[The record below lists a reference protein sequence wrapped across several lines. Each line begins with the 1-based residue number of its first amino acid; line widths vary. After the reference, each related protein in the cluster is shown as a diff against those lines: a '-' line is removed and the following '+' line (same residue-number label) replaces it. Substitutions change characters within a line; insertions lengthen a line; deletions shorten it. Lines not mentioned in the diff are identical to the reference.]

1 MGNYIVKA
9 IIENYNQPKQNYNK
23 SKNKFIAKFEQNNYD
38 TNFNNNFNNNYHNKN
53 VRNINYANKQKND

>member
-23 SKNKFIAKFEQNNYD
+23 SKNKNKFISKFEKNNYH
-38 TNFNNNFNNNYHNKN
+38 NNYNNNYHNKN
-53 VRNINYANKQKND
+53 VKNINYANKEKND

>member
-23 SKNKFIAKFEQNNYD
+23 SKNKFIAKFEKNNYH
-38 TNFNNNFNNNYHNKN
+38 NNYNNNYHNKN
-53 VRNINYANKQKND
+53 VKNINYANKEKND